1 VDRPIHRHYRS
12 HGASCV
18 DRVYMSVP
26 PARHKQGTEILAAAF
41 TDEFAVELQIH
52 LDAPVIPEGWVG
64 IAQSV

>member
-1 VDRPIHRHYRS
+1 
-12 HGASCV
+12 
-18 DRVYMSVP
+18 MSVP